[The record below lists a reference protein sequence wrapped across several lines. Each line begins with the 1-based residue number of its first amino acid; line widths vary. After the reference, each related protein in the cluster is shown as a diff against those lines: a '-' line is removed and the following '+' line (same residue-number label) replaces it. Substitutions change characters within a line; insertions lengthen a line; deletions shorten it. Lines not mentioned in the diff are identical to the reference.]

1 MERRAKIICTI
12 GPACGGA
19 MKLRQLLDAGM
30 NVARLN
36 FSHGF
41 PAEHKAVFDRL
52 KKLDGGVAI
61 MQDLAGPKI
70 RIGEIEGGQA
80 RLREGGAFVLTTKN
94 VAGDEEG
101 AHVDYRF
108 RPGDVKTGDDLYLA
122 DGSIHLKVER
132 VGGRE
137 IRCRIVHGG
146 VVTSRK
152 GLNVPRLRIR
162 QSLSAKDERDLE
174 FGLAMGVDY
183 VAVSFVTCAADVRR
197 VKRIIRERKS
207 PALVVA
213 KIEKE
218 RALARLDGIVEAAD
232 AIMIARGD
240 LGVEIPLERVPVVQ
254 KEIIARCR
262 EMGKPVIVATQML
275 ESMVGSERPTRAEA
289 SDVANAAFDGA
300 DALMLSAETATGA
313 FSVESVGVMDRI
325 VREAERYGR
334 RPARNECGAGA
345 PWPPR
350 DLAET
355 ACEAAARTA
364 ASSGARAIACLTRTG
379 RTARLIAR
387 YRPAATRIFAL
398 TDDRGVM
405 RQMNLVWG
413 TEAIHIGRI
422 DRTDAIFPLVKERL
436 RAAGVRGLVVLA
448 AGIPVREKGSTN
460 AVYLVNC

>member
-1 MERRAKIICTI
+1 MERRTKIVCTI
-12 GPACGGA
+12 GPASGGGK
-19 MKLRQLLDAGM
+19 KLRQLLDAGM

-36 FSHGF
+36 FSHGS
-41 PAEHKAVFDRL
+41 PAEHRAVFDRL
-52 KKLDGGVAI
+52 RKLDDGVAI

-80 RLREGGAFVLTTKN
+80 RLREGGAFVLTTKP
-94 VAGDEEG
+94 VAGDAEG

-108 RPGDVKTGDDLYLA
+108 RPGDVKAGDDLYLA
-122 DGSIHLKVER
+122 DGSIHLKVEKALA
-132 VGGRE
+132 RE

-146 VVTSRK
+146 ILTSRK
-152 GLNVPRLRIR
+152 GLNVPRLRLGS
-162 QSLSAKDERDLE
+162 SLSAKDTADLA

-197 VKRIIRERKS
+197 VKRVVDARKS
-207 PALVVA
+207 HALVVA

-218 RALARLDGIVEAAD
+218 RALDRLDGIVEAAD

-240 LGVEIPLERVPVVQ
+240 LGVEIALERVPVVQ
-254 KEIIARCR
+254 KEIVALCR

-275 ESMVGSERPTRAEA
+275 ESMAVSERPTRAEA
-289 SDVANAAFDGA
+289 SDVANAVFDGA

-313 FSVESVGVMDRI
+313 FPVESVGVMDRVI
-325 VREAERYGR
+325 REAERWER
-334 RPARNECGAGA
+334 RPLRDECRGEL

-350 DLAET
+350 DLAEA
-355 ACEAAARTA
+355 ACAAAARTA
-364 ASSGARAIACLTRTG
+364 ASSGASAVACLTRTG

-387 YRPAATRIFAL
+387 YRPAATRIVAL
-398 TDDRGVM
+398 TDDRRVM

-413 TEAIHIGRI
+413 TETIHIDRI

-436 RAAGVRGLVVLA
+436 RAAGIRGLVVLA
-448 AGIPVREKGSTN
+448 AGIPVPEKGSTN
-460 AVYLVNC
+460 TVHLINC